1 MPIFTLTRPAT
12 GGQQVARA
20 AAGALH
26 HLRDPNQATVAGQVA
41 KTVVVGLEVICIDH
55 QQGNRFLFAAMALP
69 FHCQLVVQLVVH
81 LVAIGNAS
89 EPVGVGQH
97 LQFGVGLKQFL
108 LGALKQGDLLLQG
121 APRDQDSLP
130 PGLLSPQPPG

>member
-1 MPIFTLTRPAT
+1 MLTLTRPAT
-12 GGQQVARA
+12 AGQQVARA

-26 HLRDPNQATVAGQVA
+26 RLRDPDQATVAGQVA

-55 QQGNRFLFAAMALP
+55 QQGDRFLFAAMALP
-69 FHCQLVVQLVVH
+69 FHRQLVVQLVVQ

-97 LQFGVGLKQFL
+97 LQFGFGLKHFL
-108 LGALKQGDLLLQG
+108 LGAPTQGDLLLQV
-121 APRDQDSLP
+121 APRDRDSLP
-130 PGLLSPQPPG
+130 PGLLSPPPPG